1 MAPKK
6 YASYAAIEQDLAIL
20 RVEKELHY
28 QKIVLSIEKTKE
40 SLVPSKSI
48 SFISDIYKQVF
59 SGTYGTIIKLVIPYL
74 INWFINRKRG
84 D

>member
-6 YASYAAIEQDLAIL
+6 YASYAAIENDLAIL
-20 RVEKELHY
+20 KVEKELYY

-40 SLVPSKSI
+40 SLVPSQSI
-48 SFISDIYKQVF
+48 SLLSDLYEKVF
-59 SGTYGTIIKLVIPYL
+59 SGTYGTIVKLLIPYL
-74 INWFINRKRG
+74 MNWFISKKRG